1 MRRKSPTGSA
11 QGMVDDVIDPA
22 QTRKYIIAALEML
35 ESKRDLQP
43 PKKHGN
49 LPL

>member
-1 MRRKSPTGSA
+1 MWRTA
-11 QGMVDDVIDPA
+11 AAAGMVDDVIDPA
-22 QTRKYIIAALEML
+22 ETRKYVIAALEML
-35 ESKRDLQP
+35 SSKRESNP

>member
-1 MRRKSPTGSA
+1 
-11 QGMVDDVIDPA
+11 MVDDVIEPRE
-22 QTRKYIIAALEML
+22 TRKYVIAALEL
-35 ESKRDLQP
+35 LASKRDVNL